1 MGAGTR
7 GWAWLLGGALLL
19 SGCAG
24 RTDST
29 QGSGGKTVEEM
40 LAARRGEQICCGG
53 VWYERK
59 EDARAYLLMGIDRE
73 GQAVSSGSY
82 NGGGQADLLLVLVLD
97 REERTYRVLPIDRD
111 TMTPVD
117 ELGLFGD
124 TVRTRVQQIA
134 LAHFYGDGLEAS
146 CENTVAAVSNLLGG
160 VPLDGYA
167 ALQMDAI
174 PLLND
179 WAGGVTVT
187 LRDDFSQTD
196 LGLEPGTTVT
206 LTGEQAYSFLRS
218 RVAVGDGTNA
228 ARMARHREYLSA
240 LAGQMDLRLEEDL
253 GAMGELYAALE
264 PYMVTDLGS
273 GTVSKIAL
281 DCRNYADGGVV
292 TIDGTW
298 QMGETYLEFYPDGDS
313 LEQAVLTLF
322 YTEAE
327 GDGE

>member
-40 LAARRGEQICCGG
+40 LAARRGEQICRGG

-146 CENTVAAVSNLLGG
+146 CENTVAAVSNLLG
-160 VPLDGYA
+160 VFA
-167 ALQMDAI
+167 AY
-174 PLLND
+174 
-179 WAGGVTVT
+179 TVR
-187 LRDDFSQTD
+187 RDF
-196 LGLEPGTTVT
+196 P
-206 LTGEQAYSFLRS
+206 
-218 RVAVGDGTNA
+218 
-228 ARMARHREYLSA
+228 LSA
-240 LAGQMDLRLEEDL
+240 LPVVGRRFSK
-253 GAMGELYAALE
+253 GGR
-264 PYMVTDLGS
+264 TDS
-273 GTVSKIAL
+273 
-281 DCRNYADGGVV
+281 
-292 TIDGTW
+292 
-298 QMGETYLEFYPDGDS
+298 ETNNN
-313 LEQAVLTLF
+313 QQQQ
-322 YTEAE
+322 
-327 GDGE
+327 